1 MNTLD
6 LLAARGVEYVGD
18 WQNDDMPYAMSTNA
32 GQLYSMPMSHE
43 LDDQTVQLQYQ
54 HSETSFA
61 EQVEDAMTVVYDE
74 SSACNGRIV
83 SLVIHPWMSGQP
95 HRIRALR
102 RALTNVM
109 RYDSVWS
116 ASGSQILKAFQ
127 AG

>member
-1 MNTLD
+1 
-6 LLAARGVEYVGD
+6 
-18 WQNDDMPYAMSTNA
+18 
-32 GQLYSMPMSHE
+32 MSHE